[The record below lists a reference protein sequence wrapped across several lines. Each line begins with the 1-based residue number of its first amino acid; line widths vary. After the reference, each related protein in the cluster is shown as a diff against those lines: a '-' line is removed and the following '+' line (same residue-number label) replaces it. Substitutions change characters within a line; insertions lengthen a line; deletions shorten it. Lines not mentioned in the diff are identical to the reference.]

1 MRRKMFASMCLLATV
16 AVLLVS
22 ALIFTVMYGG
32 FLQDMKREVRRDAT
46 YIGEAL
52 EAAGMDYMPYL
63 ERLESRSKGN
73 SLGRI
78 TLISP
83 SGQVLFDNYTESAQM
98 ENHAE
103 RPEFAS
109 AVVYAAG
116 ADTIRSYTLG
126 DQSYP

>member
-1 MRRKMFASMCLLATV
+1 
-16 AVLLVS
+16 
-22 ALIFTVMYGG
+22 
-32 FLQDMKREVRRDAT
+32 
-46 YIGEAL
+46 
-52 EAAGMDYMPYL
+52 MDYMPYL
-63 ERLESRSKGN
+63 ERLESRSKGD

-109 AVVYAAG
+109 AVVYGAG
-116 ADTIRSYTLG
+116 EDLRRSDTWANRPITMPCCCIMATCCALPAVRNQFGAPCGIACPLFC
-126 DQSYP
+126 